1 MPEAPLQRGLHK
13 IYAWVWVHGDWDAET
28 ARREVDAVT
37 QAVEREPLFYD
48 GLVLVHLVEIGMVT
62 DSPWFRPHPGLYLNK
77 TMADLYAPLMAAA
90 RRYGIE
96 LHGFITAVPSILTA
110 PDVNRTSEVPPRSW
124 FSANVSAGTP
134 MGPLIDSS
142 TDIAAAL
149 GLAGFST
156 DDESTGS
163 PRLAPGESEAWFAFH
178 DAWGKGLRSRGLVLS
193 TAVQVHVHRTVL
205 AQAALTARRPVLRHA
220 SALPC
225 LTDESQAM
233 SWMHVDDR
241 EDKST
246 QAGPRAPPRV
256 ARASEKHSRPCLLP
270 SMDAAARKHLADPVQ
285 ARMARSELWRYATM
299 DTYWGNAS
307 WWLPPSS
314 PSPRSGSQCSA
325 AADAASSRRPRHLR
339 PDAPWPRTIGW
350 LNSSDGTAMPRSQV
364 GWRPRW
370 EWASFQQV
378 IRKMLQLSSRKCG
391 CTRCVARPKS
401 V

>member
-1 MPEAPLQRGLHK
+1 M
-13 IYAWVWVHGDWDAET
+13 T
-28 ARREVDAVT
+28 ARTR
-37 QAVEREPLFYD
+37 
-48 GLVLVHLVEIGMVT
+48 
-62 DSPWFRPHPGLYLNK
+62 
-77 TMADLYAPLMAAA
+77 A
-90 RRYGIE
+90 RRQ
-96 LHGFITAVPSILTA
+96 
-110 PDVNRTSEVPPRSW
+110 
-124 FSANVSAGTP
+124 
-134 MGPLIDSS
+134 GP
-142 TDIAAAL
+142 
-149 GLAGFST
+149 G
-156 DDESTGS
+156 
-163 PRLAPGESEAWFAFH
+163 H
-178 DAWGKGLRSRGLVLS
+178 
-193 TAVQVHVHRTVL
+193 
-205 AQAALTARRPVLRHA
+205 RHA
-220 SALPC
+220 SPEPQKTQPPLP
-225 LTDESQAM
+225 A
-233 SWMHVDDR
+233 
-241 EDKST
+241 
-246 QAGPRAPPRV
+246 A
-256 ARASEKHSRPCLLP
+256 KH
-270 SMDAAARKHLADPVQ
+270 DAAARKHLADPVQ